1 MKKTKVTTVCGAN
14 LNSISGRETINP
26 SSSVIIT
33 ITYQKY
39 SELCRLLN
47 ELNSSLNSFQDS
59 TDFTLSEVR
68 EMNDLRWFL
77 NHNLGFEKNGL
88 HHYSPYEI
96 PKNKIEIDKMDKVN
110 LIASVVEGQTLC
122 PFNLLMEDTEF
133 RNLLKAVID
142 LPLEEATSQLIS
154 KANEIS

>member
-1 MKKTKVTTVCGAN
+1 
-14 LNSISGRETINP
+14 
-26 SSSVIIT
+26 
-33 ITYQKY
+33 
-39 SELCRLLN
+39 
-47 ELNSSLNSFQDS
+47 
-59 TDFTLSEVR
+59 
-68 EMNDLRWFL
+68 
-77 NHNLGFEKNGL
+77 
-88 HHYSPYEI
+88 
-96 PKNKIEIDKMDKVN
+96 MDKVN